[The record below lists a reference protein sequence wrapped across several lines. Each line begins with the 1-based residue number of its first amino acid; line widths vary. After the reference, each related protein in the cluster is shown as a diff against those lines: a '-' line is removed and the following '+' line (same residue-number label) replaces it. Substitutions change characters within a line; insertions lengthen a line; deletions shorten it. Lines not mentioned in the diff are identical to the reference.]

1 MIIAAIDAGNSR
13 FKYAVADETGNP
25 KIITNRYGEPFTPS
39 AVYFE
44 EDGTTIVG
52 TEALN
57 AGFADPTRL
66 VVNWKRSMGTDEP
79 LYTAPDGKVYP
90 ARDILA
96 ILLKDAK
103 EVIEAKTG
111 DVVNEAVITVP
122 ANYNDAQK
130 QQTMDA
136 AASVG
141 IKAILLPHEPTA
153 AALGNELYKRKD
165 ALCLVYDLGGG
176 TFDISLIHS
185 KGNVFTIIGTGGE
198 PTIGGRD
205 FNDRVCEKLL
215 KAFEQQHGFVPDR
228 LEHPVFYHEM
238 NQRVEQLKISLS
250 AQSQSKII
258 VSCDGKPFQ
267 MTVTRQQF
275 NDWVHDLI
283 ETTLECVKQTLEDAE
298 LTFGDIDEIYAVG
311 GGSMMQVVIEALETL
326 SSKKVSKRCEPHS
339 AAALGAV
346 LASRIEYQRQKRDYP
361 RGGDILPP
369 PPDLIIH
376 EILSHSIG
384 VKTLSVNGK
393 EVCSEVLTKETPV
406 PSEYTKLFKLSE
418 PNQTAVT
425 IVILEGSDG
434 KPASECLT
442 LGHFDMVGLPPRP
455 DLIGRIEVTFSLDQ
469 NGILTARARDNASG
483 KTGELE
489 IDYDLNG
496 KSTDRQPSRVA

>member
-25 KIITNRYGEPFTPS
+25 KIITNRYGESFTPS

-103 EVIEAKTG
+103 EAIEAKTG

-130 QQTMDA
+130 QQTIDA
-136 AASVG
+136 AAGIG

-153 AALGNELYKRKD
+153 AALGNELHTRKD

-176 TFDISLIHS
+176 TFDASLIRS
-185 KGNVFTIIGTGGE
+185 KGNVFTIVATGGN
-198 PTIGGRD
+198 PNIGGRD

-215 KAFEQQHGFVPDR
+215 EAFEQQHGFVPNR

-238 NQRVEQLKISLS
+238 NQRVEQLKVSLS

-258 VSCDGKPFQ
+258 LTCNGKPFQ
-267 MTVTRQQF
+267 MTVTRQLF
-275 NDWVHDLI
+275 NDWVHDLVEI
-283 ETTLECVKQTLEDAE
+283 TVKCVGQTLVDAE
-298 LTFGDIDEIYAVG
+298 LKFDDIDEIYAVG

-326 SSKKVSKRCEPHS
+326 SGKKVSKRCEPHS

-346 LASRIEYQRQKRDYP
+346 LAGRIEYQRIGREYP

-369 PPDLIIH
+369 PDVIVH
-376 EILSHSIG
+376 EILSHSVG
-384 VKTLSVNGK
+384 VKTLSSSGR
-393 EVCSEVLTKETPV
+393 EVCSEILVKDTPV
-406 PSEYTKLFKLSE
+406 PSGHTKLFKLSE

-425 IVILEGSDG
+425 IVILEGPDG

-442 LGHFDMVGLPPRP
+442 LGHFDIVDLPPRP

-469 NGILTARARDNASG
+469 NGILTAKARDNASG

-496 KSTDRQPSRVA
+496 KSTDRQHSRVA